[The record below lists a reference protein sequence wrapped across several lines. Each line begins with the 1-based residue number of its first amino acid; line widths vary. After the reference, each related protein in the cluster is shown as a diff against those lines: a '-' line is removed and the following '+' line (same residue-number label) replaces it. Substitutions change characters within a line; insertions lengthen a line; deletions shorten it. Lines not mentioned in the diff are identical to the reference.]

1 MNWLDLNTIWFV
13 LVGVLFTG
21 YAVLDGFDLGVGAV
35 HLFVK
40 KDEHRRLFLNSI
52 GPVWDGNEV
61 WLVTGGGALFAAFP
75 EAYATVFSGFYLAFM
90 LLLCSLIFRAVAIE
104 FRSKE
109 TWTWWRRSWDVAFS
123 AGSFLSSFLIGVAM
137 GNIVRGIPLDADH
150 EFAGTFLGLLNP
162 YALLMGVTTVLLFA
176 MHGTIYLAMKTEGEL
191 QEIVRRWIPRLIGFF
206 LASYFLF
213 NLYTLVEVPWVLD
226 TVRARP
232 WVFVVVTINILIVL
246 NIPREI
252 HKGKEFNAF
261 LSSCISMAMMMA
273 TFGLTYYPNMV
284 LSSPNPENSLTII
297 NAASSQKTLGIMLI
311 IAILGVP
318 LVLAYTASIYWI
330 FRGKTTLTKQS
341 Y

>member
-1 MNWLDLNTIWFV
+1 MIDLNTIWFV
-13 LVGVLFTG
+13 LVGVLLTG
-21 YAVLDGFDLGVGAV
+21 YAILDGFDLGVGV
-35 HLFVK
+35 LHLFVK

-109 TWTWWRRSWDVAFS
+109 PWVWWRAMWDIAFCV
-123 AGSFLSSFLIGVAM
+123 GSVLSSFLIGVAM
-137 GNIVRGIPLDADH
+137 GNLVRGVPLDADY

-162 YALLMGVTTVLLFA
+162 YSLALGVTTVILFA
-176 MHGTIYLAMKTEGEL
+176 MHGSIYLVMKNDGEVL
-191 QEIVRRWIPRLIGFF
+191 EIVRGWVPKLIG
-206 LASYFLF
+206 LF
-213 NLYTLVEVPWVLD
+213 ITCYVIFNMITLVYVDRILEVA
-226 TVRARP
+226 RERP
-232 WVFVVVTINILIVL
+232 WIFGVMLLDVLIVM

-252 HKGKEFNAF
+252 HNGRIFNAF
-261 LSSCISMAMMMA
+261 LSSCAGMALLMA
-273 TFGLTYYPNMV
+273 TFGLSYFPYMV
-284 LSSPNPENSLTII
+284 FSDPNPENSLTIY

-311 IAILGVP
+311 IAVIGVP
-318 LVLAYTASIYWI
+318 LVLSYTACIYWI
-330 FRGKTTLTKQS
+330 FRGKTRLTAHG